1 NQPYSGHSPLG
12 YTCQT
17 HGDARGRPNVIFEVR
32 QDLIDTPTGVD
43 AMADIL
49 APVIANVTRHL
60 QQQG

>member
-1 NQPYSGHSPLG
+1 
-12 YTCQT
+12 
-17 HGDARGRPNVIFEVR
+17 VIFEVR

-49 APVIANVTRHL
+49 VPVIANVTRSI